1 MQDTQRSADAL
12 DELKTRI
19 AWLYHIEGMTQD
31 EVARALGLNRSRV
44 LRVLAAARRDGT
56 VQIRVTSRLS
66 RCVELERELEA
77 GWGLARAIVVPEP
90 HSPERIPSMIGAELG
105 ALVSQTV
112 RSGMTIGLGW
122 GKTLS
127 AGLASIEPREPDG
140 VRVVS
145 MLGGLTRVS
154 ATNPSEFAW
163 RVADRLSAEC
173 HLMAAPV
180 FAPSRETRD
189 ALVGHPGISEIFDR
203 AVNIDLAIVSVGE
216 LTPHS
221 TFAEYGLLT
230 ADEIVSLESAGVVGD
245 VLCHFIDGDGNVIDH
260 PVNERVLALH
270 PYELRRSR
278 NVVLA
283 SGGWSKLAALRGALR
298 TLRPSVLI
306 TNERVAERLA
316 REGAARSQAA
326 GRERLPDVRAF
337 RT

>member
-1 MQDTQRSADAL
+1 MLEIQRSAESL

-19 AWLYHIEGMTQD
+19 AWLYHVEGMTQD
-31 EVARALGLNRSRV
+31 EVARVVGLNRSRV
-44 LRVLAAARRDGT
+44 LRILANARRDGT

-66 RCVELERELEA
+66 RCVELERALEA
-77 GWGLARAIVVPEP
+77 NWGLSRAIVVPEP
-90 HSPERIPSMIGAELG
+90 QSAARIPATIGQELG
-105 ALVSQTV
+105 ALVSQSV

-127 AGLASIEPREPDG
+127 SGLASIEPREPDG
-140 VRVVS
+140 VGVVS

-180 FAPSRETRD
+180 FAPTRETRD
-189 ALVGHPGISEIFDR
+189 ALIGHTGISEIFER
-203 AVNIDLAIVSVGE
+203 AAGLDLAIVSVGE

-221 TFAEYGLLT
+221 TFVEYGLLS
-230 ADEIVSLESAGVVGD
+230 AKEMASLEAAGAVGD
-245 VLCHFIDGDGNVIDH
+245 VLCHFVDADGVVIDH

-270 PYELRRSR
+270 PYTLRRAR

-283 SGGWSKLAALRGALR
+283 SGGWYKLAAIRAALR
-298 TLRPSVLI
+298 TLDPSVLI

-316 REGAARSQAA
+316 SEEGP
-326 GRERLPDVRAF
+326 GRRRRDARLPEAR
-337 RT
+337 R